1 MHTTNLPNQR
11 TNQPTHTQP
20 LATAPTPFGPGT
32 YGSANSKGPLVA
44 AAKTTAAA
52 TGSAGLAV
60 AATASAKAA
69 LLKERP
75 KINYRPHTG
84 KLRPFFSPK
93 PFLERNLLGAK
104 VNMTNRAAATTTVGA
119 GRKGA
124 GPVVAKLA
132 AAAAT
137 KQVL

>member
-1 MHTTNLPNQR
+1 M
-11 TNQPTHTQP
+11 
-20 LATAPTPFGPGT
+20 
-32 YGSANSKGPLVA
+32 
-44 AAKTTAAA
+44 
-52 TGSAGLAV
+52 

-93 PFLERNLLGAK
+93 PFLAPQQEQQRKPLGAK
-104 VNMTNRAAATTTVGA
+104 VNMTNRVAAATTMTVGA
-119 GRKGA
+119 GMKGA
-124 GPVVAKLA
+124 GPVVAKP

-137 KQVL
+137 EQIL